1 MTARLL
7 SWLIS
12 VRVTVMRLLRLAS
25 RARNS
30 AAATRNAS
38 IYFSCISSVGDL
50 EGFQAVVCRRL
61 AGGFNHRAELASGFY
76 RAHVFFVALQAHHR
90 PASDL
95 DIAAHD
101 AHLGPLCQLA
111 LLDAAAEHHAPLLRT
126 EDFEHPRATGQRV
139 GRLAWT
145 AFSERFAEPL
155 GEFVNDI
162 KDGYLDAEPLR
173 HVARLAL
180 DFDVKAQN
188 NAGRFPAAHQFDV
201 VFRNGADGARDNAH
215 LEPRVLRKF
224 IELVHHR
231 LAGPRNVGFDAD
243 GEHQFCNFFRGFGR
257 SGRVCRKVWPALP
270 GSYSGPGQE
279 IRGLFGGALLRSF
292 AFRLFFRI
300 NS

>member
-38 IYFSCISSVGDL
+38 IYFSCISGVDDFKR
-50 EGFQAVVCRRL
+50 FQPVICRRL

-90 PASDL
+90 SAPDL
-95 DIAAHD
+95 GVAAHD
-101 AHLGPLCQLA
+101 AHLGPLHQLA
-111 LLDAAAEHHAPLLRT
+111 FVDAAAKHHAPLLRA

-139 GRLAWT
+139 GRLARA
-145 AFSERFAEPL
+145 AFGERLLEPL

-162 KDGYLDAEPLR
+162 KGRYLNAEPLR

-180 DFDVKAQN
+180 DLNIKTKH
-188 NAGRFPAAHQFDV
+188 NAAA
-201 VFRNGADGARDNAH
+201 
-215 LEPRVLRKF
+215 
-224 IELVHHR
+224 
-231 LAGPRNVGFDAD
+231 LA
-243 GEHQFCNFFRGFGR
+243 
-257 SGRVCRKVWPALP
+257 
-270 GSYSGPGQE
+270 
-279 IRGLFGGALLRSF
+279 
-292 AFRLFFRI
+292 
-300 NS
+300 